1 MAALAHKGQVIMGG
15 GGSAGVTSFN
25 GRSGSVL
32 PVAGDYDATQI
43 NYDDNTT
50 VKQKIDSLTTGVSSF
65 NNRTG
70 AITPTAGDYN
80 ATQISYSPG
89 TSVKQKIDNVAGVW
103 TSAVSC
109 LVGDTSKTISDS
121 SITTSSIINPYS
133 QTSSGIPVAY
143 KKIVASNGSA
153 TITFAS
159 ALTEAARIK
168 LQIL

>member
-1 MAALAHKGQVIMGG
+1 MAAIAHKGQVIMGG

-32 PVAGDYDATQI
+32 PVAGDY
-43 NYDDNTT
+43 
-50 VKQKIDSLTTGVSSF
+50 
-65 NNRTG
+65 
-70 AITPTAGDYN
+70 N
-80 ATQISYSPG
+80 ATQVNYSEQQ
-89 TSVKQKIDNVAGVW
+89 TVKQKIDNVAGVW

-109 LVGDTSKTISDS
+109 LVGDTSKTISNS

-143 KKIVASNGSA
+143 KKIVVSNGSA
-153 TITFAS
+153 TITFES
-159 ALTEAARIK
+159 ALAEAASIK